1 MVWLRQSA
9 AHNWPVT
16 STQQDSIQA
25 QTRQESTWPFG
36 NIQIFTRFSLLVT
49 KTGKLTA
56 DYLQT
61 VSWNMVKAEVG
72 WLGVGPVEA
81 K

>member
-1 MVWLRQSA
+1 
-9 AHNWPVT
+9 
-16 STQQDSIQA
+16 
-25 QTRQESTWPFG
+25 
-36 NIQIFTRFSLLVT
+36 LLVT